1 MHPFIGIGLLLALQ
15 VHAQSSSTDGRA
27 GGGGSSSISSI
38 ILSGTRSFTTSIL
51 FGGGDFVPTGSQVSY
66 LSYSTTVTL
75 SSTTDTVGASNSSA
89 TSLSFASTNTSVTS
103 SSSVTTTP
111 TATLLV
117 GTNGASSSNG
127 TSTSTASEATNTQSC
142 NNYPEFCSRSYSNIT
157 YVAAHNSPFVN
168 ANNAAANQDFGVLDQ
183 LNDGIRML
191 QGQTHYMNDTVFFCH
206 TSCYLFNGGTAEAY
220 FANVSKWLAANPYD
234 VVTILIGNGDFINVE
249 NYTAP
254 LKSSGLSRYAY
265 IPPKIPMTRSD
276 WPTLASLILANSRA
290 IIFMDY
296 QANQTSVPY
305 ILDEFSQLWET
316 PFSPTNDSFPCT
328 ADRPPGIK
336 KADAENRMYMAN
348 HNLNT
353 EIDLF
358 GASILVPT
366 TVKLN
371 TTNAVSGFGS
381 LGLAANHCVGTSCPF
396 PSFSR
401 SSCSCPNAPQSQ
413 SRSSQLTCPLPQ
425 QTEAWTVPPNFLLVD
440 YYNRGSSP
448 GSVFEVAAQHNNVTY
463 NRKCCGSAMR
473 SGSSRILDGQATGM
487 GLIVLLVSAIV
498 VFW

>member
-1 MHPFIGIGLLLALQ
+1 MGGNYLLVMHLFIAASLLLAPR
-15 VHAQSSSTDGRA
+15 VHAQSTSASS
-27 GGGGSSSISSI
+27 SSSISSI
-38 ILSGTRSFTTSIL
+38 ILSGTRSLTTSIP

-75 SSTTDTVGASNSSA
+75 SSTTYTIGASNSST
-89 TSLSFASTNTSVTS
+89 TSLSNANTNTSITS
-103 SSSVTTTP
+103 FSSVTTSQ

-127 TSTSTASEATNTQSC
+127 TSTSTAPEATNTQPC
-142 NNYPEFCSRSYSNIT
+142 NNYPEFCYRSYSNIT

-191 QGQTHYMNDTVFFCH
+191 QGQTHYVNNTLFFCH
-206 TSCYLFNGGTAEAY
+206 TSCDLLNGGSVEAY
-220 FANVSKWLAANPYD
+220 FTNVSKWLAANPYD
-234 VVTILIGNGDFINVE
+234 VVTILIGNSDFVNVE

-316 PFSPTNDSFPCT
+316 PFSPTNESFPCT
-328 ADRPPGIK
+328 AERPPGIK
-336 KADAENRMYMAN
+336 KADAENRVYMAN

-353 EIDLF
+353 EINLF

-366 TVKLN
+366 TVQLN

-381 LGLAANHCVGTSCPF
+381 LGLAANNCVGKLFFLSPF
-396 PSFSR
+396 LHFCIPNMHTTTIPNIPSPHRFMDIPAQLPPRRLLQPRLLPRQRLRSR
-401 SSCSCPNAPQSQ
+401 
-413 SRSSQLTCPLPQ
+413 RST
-425 QTEAWTVPPNFLLVD
+425 
-440 YYNRGSSP
+440 
-448 GSVFEVAAQHNNVTY
+448 
-463 NRKCCGSAMR
+463 
-473 SGSSRILDGQATGM
+473 
-487 GLIVLLVSAIV
+487 
-498 VFW
+498 